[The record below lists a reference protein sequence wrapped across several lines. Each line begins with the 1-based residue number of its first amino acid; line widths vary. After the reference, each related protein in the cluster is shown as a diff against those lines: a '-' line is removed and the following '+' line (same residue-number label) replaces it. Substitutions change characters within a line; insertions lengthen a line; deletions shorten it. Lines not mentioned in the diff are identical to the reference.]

1 MTTEGQ
7 SHRFQGP
14 APDVSVAA
22 ASTTGHHS
30 RVNQTNERNARPSWL
45 VPALVWASVVIA
57 AIAIGI
63 YADAPGP
70 PRGAVG
76 PVFRRMPAPPRNLSA
91 LLYELGVGSVVWYAV
106 AVALPFLVWGA
117 RHVDL
122 SHERRRQTLLGV
134 LGVVV
139 ALMSATA
146 VTEFVAAY
154 GGAPRQ
160 PTFVQYLPT
169 ALRQTPVWLAVAG
182 VVVAIEARRRSV
194 RAALERERLRAEV
207 AEQRLIALTG
217 QLQPHFLFNTLQGIS
232 TLIHR
237 DAEAADEMLAKLSD
251 LLRDVLRHRN
261 SALVPIEDELRFVRT
276 YLEIAH
282 LRFADRLT
290 FDIDVSPEV
299 ADAAV
304 PLFILQ
310 PLVENALSH
319 GIGGRA
325 RGGHVRVR
333 ARRTDDRL
341 HIEVSDDGAGM
352 PNGAPPREGIG
363 LSNTRERLR
372 ATFGDDQRLV
382 LEGRAGTGSVA
393 RIEIPYR
400 RHATPTVAPATVAQ

>member
-1 MTTEGQ
+1 MTQ
-7 SHRFQGP
+7 
-14 APDVSVAA
+14 
-22 ASTTGHHS
+22 TTPRKAH
-30 RVNQTNERNARPSWL
+30 PSWL
-45 VPALVWASVVIA
+45 IPAIVWGAVVIA
-57 AIAIGI
+57 AIGIGL

-70 PRGAVG
+70 PRGSVG
-76 PVFRRMPAPPRNLSA
+76 PVFRRMPAPPRSLSA
-91 LLYELGVGSVVWYAV
+91 LLHELGVGSVVWYAI
-106 AVALPFLVWGA
+106 AVGLPFLLWGA
-117 RHVDL
+117 RRVDL
-122 SHERRRQTLLGV
+122 THERRRRTVLVVLGV
-134 LGVVV
+134 LV
-139 ALMSATA
+139 ALMIVTA
-146 VTEFVAAY
+146 ATEFAVAY
-154 GGAPRQ
+154 GGAPRK

-169 ALRQTPVWLAVAG
+169 ALRETMLPWLAAAG
-182 VVVAIEARRRSV
+182 IVVAVEARRRSI
-194 RAALERERLRAEV
+194 REALERERLRAEV

-251 LLRDVLRHRN
+251 LLRDVLRHRH

-290 FDIDVSPEV
+290 FDIDVTPGV

-333 ARRTDDRL
+333 AWRTDDRL
-341 HIEVSDDGAGM
+341 SMEVSDDGAGM
-352 PNGAPPREGIG
+352 PNGAPVREGIG

-372 ATFGDDQRLV
+372 ATFGEDQRLV
-382 LEGRAGTGSVA
+382 FDGRAGGGSVA

-400 RHATPTVAPATVAQ
+400 RHAAPAVAAASVGP